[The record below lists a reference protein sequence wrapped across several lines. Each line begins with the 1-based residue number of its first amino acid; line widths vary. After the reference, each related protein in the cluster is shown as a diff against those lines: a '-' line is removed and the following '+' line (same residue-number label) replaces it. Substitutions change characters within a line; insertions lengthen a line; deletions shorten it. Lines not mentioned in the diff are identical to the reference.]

1 MYEFWKDNYEWLLSG
16 IIPALITAIL
26 GVIKY
31 KKNKKG
37 NNVSQDKNI
46 QTNTIY
52 ANNNSGHI
60 INNNN
65 QNINIGDTKNTAERR
80 YKNAVEIVKD
90 ELLDNYRNLCVL
102 INGIEER
109 VPQKFWDVRKPNESE
124 DTFQE
129 RAKNFHKEYQTG
141 IFQLIQTFKIKEEI
155 YNISKQDLS
164 FNCNHANCIKNIY
177 YWQKDVYDT
186 LNSFASSLSHY
197 LSLNYRDYELYL
209 KNKSLHEDKVLK
221 SKISLLQSTR
231 EFMHVYSGEKDNLF
245 IHISE
250 LGLTHITAALDINIQ
265 NLNVELNEL
274 NTQRSDILKKEIPT
288 PLRTLEIERIIRDPY
303 LLLLRKSVGLTEE
316 LTPAEYNALL
326 NKEIQTEITD
336 PQKLISLAIASYTE
350 SDGRGAIYYYRKALG
365 CKEIPFNIRVF
376 IEKSLLRLQNPD
388 IYDGGIGLIILEIN
402 EKSILSEK
410 LNIGDVIYKINGNI
424 LLEPSDILSTMATTS
439 KEENILLEVY
449 TKRQKRI
456 SVSLPG
462 RTHLECIVS
471 QSVMLNSFF
480 I

>member
-1 MYEFWKDNYEWLLSG
+1 MCDFWQDNYEWLLSG
-16 IIPALITAIL
+16 IIPTLITAIF
-26 GVIKY
+26 GIIKY
-31 KKNKKG
+31 RKNKMNKD
-37 NNVSQDKNI
+37 VSQEKNI

-60 INNNN
+60 TNNNH

-80 YKNAVEIVKD
+80 YKNAIEIVKD
-90 ELLDNYRNLCVL
+90 ELLDNYRDLCVL

-164 FNCNHANCIKNIY
+164 FNCNNANCIKNIY

-186 LNSFASSLSHY
+186 LNNFSSTLSHY
-197 LSLNYRDYELYL
+197 ISLNYRNYELYL

-221 SKISLLQSTR
+221 SKISLLQSLS
-231 EFMHVYSGEKDNLF
+231 EFIHVYPGEEDSLF

-250 LGLTHITAALDINIQ
+250 MGFDHITAGMDINIQ
-265 NLNVELNEL
+265 NLNIELKEL
-274 NTQRSDILKKEIPT
+274 YTKRSDIFKKEIPT
-288 PLRTLEIERIIRDPY
+288 PLRTLEIERIMRDPF
-303 LLLLRKSVGLTEE
+303 LMLLRKSAGLTEE
-316 LTPAEYNALL
+316 LTPAEYSALL
-326 NKEIQTEITD
+326 NKEIQTEVTD

-350 SDGRGAIYYYRKALG
+350 SDGRGAIYYYRKALD
-365 CKEIPFNIRVF
+365 CKELPSNIRVF
-376 IEKSLLRLQNPD
+376 IEQSLSRLLNPD
-388 IYDGGIGLIILEIN
+388 IYDGGIGLIILEIQEN
-402 EKSILSEK
+402 SMLSER
-410 LNIGDVIYKINGNI
+410 LNIGDVIFKINGNV
-424 LLEPSDILSTMATTS
+424 LLEPAEILSTMATVS

-449 TKRQKRI
+449 TKEQKRI
-456 SVSLPG
+456 SISLPG
-462 RTHLECIVS
+462 RTHFECIVR
-471 QSVMLNSFF
+471 QSEILNLFF

>member
-1 MYEFWKDNYEWLLSG
+1 MYDFWNDNYEWLLSG
-16 IIPALITAIL
+16 IVPTLITAIFGL
-26 GVIKY
+26 IKY
-31 KKNKKG
+31 KKNKRNK
-37 NNVSQDKNI
+37 NVPQEKII

-60 INNNN
+60 INNNH

-90 ELLDNYRNLCVL
+90 ELLDNYLNLCVL

-129 RAKNFHKEYQTG
+129 RARNFHKEYQTG
-141 IFQLIQTFKIKEEI
+141 VFQLIQTFKLKEEI
-155 YNISKQDLS
+155 YNISKHDLS
-164 FNCNHANCIKNIY
+164 FNSNHANCIKNIY

-186 LNSFASSLSHY
+186 LNSFSSSLSHY
-197 LSLNYRDYELYL
+197 LSLNFRDYELYL
-209 KNKSLHEDKVLK
+209 KNKSLYEDKVLT
-221 SKISLLQSTR
+221 SKISLLQSIR
-231 EFMHVYSGEKDNLF
+231 EFIHIYPGEEDCLF

-250 LGLTHITAALDINIQ
+250 LGFAHITAGMDINIK
-265 NLNVELNEL
+265 NLNIELNEL
-274 NTQRSDILKKEIPT
+274 YTKRSDILKKDIPT

-303 LLLLRKSVGLTEE
+303 LILLRKSVGLTEE
-316 LTPAEYNALL
+316 LTTAEYNALL
-326 NKEIQTEITD
+326 NKETQTEVTD

-350 SDGRGAIYYYRKALG
+350 SDGRGAIYYYRKALD
-365 CKEIPFNIRVF
+365 CIELPLNIKVF
-376 IEKSLLRLQNPD
+376 IEQSLLRLMNPD
-388 IYDGGIGLIILEIN
+388 IYEGGIGLIILEIQDN
-402 EKSILSEK
+402 SVLFDRLS
-410 LNIGDVIYKINGNI
+410 IGDVIYKINGKI
-424 LLEPSDILSTMATTS
+424 LLEPSDISSTMACTS
-439 KEENILLEVY
+439 KEDNMLLDVF
-449 TKRQKRI
+449 TKKQKRLSI
-456 SVSLPG
+456 SLPG

>member
-1 MYEFWKDNYEWLLSG
+1 MLLRY
-16 IIPALITAIL
+16 L
-26 GVIKY
+26 
-31 KKNKKG
+31 KK
-37 NNVSQDKNI
+37 I
-46 QTNTIY
+46 FY
-52 ANNNSGHI
+52 NSVAELRVT
-60 INNNN
+60 NNN

-80 YKNAVEIVKD
+80 YKNAIEIVKN

-164 FNCNHANCIKNIY
+164 FNCNNANCIKNIY

-186 LNSFASSLSHY
+186 LNNFSSTLSHY
-197 LSLNYRDYELYL
+197 ISLNYRNYELYL

-221 SKISLLQSTR
+221 SKISLLQSLR
-231 EFMHVYSGEKDNLF
+231 EFIHVYPREEDSLF

-250 LGLTHITAALDINIQ
+250 MGFDHITAGMDINIQ
-265 NLNVELNEL
+265 NLNIELKEL
-274 NTQRSDILKKEIPT
+274 YTKRSDILKKEIPT
-288 PLRTLEIERIIRDPY
+288 PLRTLEIERIMRDPF
-303 LLLLRKSVGLTEE
+303 LMLLRKSAGLTEE
-316 LTPAEYNALL
+316 LTPAEYSALL
-326 NKEIQTEITD
+326 NKEIQTEVTD

-350 SDGRGAIYYYRKALG
+350 SDGRGAIYYYRKALD
-365 CKEIPFNIRVF
+365 CKELPSNIRVF
-376 IEKSLLRLQNPD
+376 IEQSLSRLLNPD
-388 IYDGGIGLIILEIN
+388 IYDGGIGLIILEIQEN
-402 EKSILSEK
+402 SMLSGR
-410 LNIGDVIYKINGNI
+410 LNIGDVIFKINGNV
-424 LLEPSDILSTMATTS
+424 LLEPAEILSTMATAS

-449 TKRQKRI
+449 TKEQKRI
-456 SVSLPG
+456 SISLPG

-471 QSVMLNSFF
+471 QSVMLNLFF

>member
-1 MYEFWKDNYEWLLSG
+1 MR
-16 IIPALITAIL
+16 IL
-26 GVIKY
+26 GY
-31 KKNKKG
+31 RKNKRNKD
-37 NNVSQDKNI
+37 VSQEKNI

-52 ANNNSGHI
+52 ANNNSGHVT
-60 INNNN
+60 NNN

-80 YKNAVEIVKD
+80 YKNAIEIVKN

-164 FNCNHANCIKNIY
+164 FNCNNANCIKNIY

-186 LNSFASSLSHY
+186 LNNFSSTLSHY
-197 LSLNYRDYELYL
+197 ISLNYRNYELYL

-221 SKISLLQSTR
+221 SKISLLQSLR
-231 EFMHVYSGEKDNLF
+231 EFIHVYPREEDSLF

-250 LGLTHITAALDINIQ
+250 MGFDHITAGMDINIQ
-265 NLNVELNEL
+265 NLNIELKEL
-274 NTQRSDILKKEIPT
+274 YTKRSDILKKEIPT
-288 PLRTLEIERIIRDPY
+288 PLRTLEIERIMRDPF
-303 LLLLRKSVGLTEE
+303 LMLLRKSAGLTEE
-316 LTPAEYNALL
+316 LTPAEYSALL
-326 NKEIQTEITD
+326 NKEIQTEVTD

-350 SDGRGAIYYYRKALG
+350 SDGRGAIYYYRKALD
-365 CKEIPFNIRVF
+365 CKELPSNIRVF
-376 IEKSLLRLQNPD
+376 IEQSLSRLLNPD
-388 IYDGGIGLIILEIN
+388 IYDGGIGLIILEIQEN
-402 EKSILSEK
+402 SMLSER
-410 LNIGDVIYKINGNI
+410 LNIGDVIFKINGNV
-424 LLEPSDILSTMATTS
+424 LLEPAEILSTMATAS

-449 TKRQKRI
+449 TKEQKRI
-456 SVSLPG
+456 SISLPG

-471 QSVMLNSFF
+471 QSVMLNLFF

>member
-1 MYEFWKDNYEWLLSG
+1 MYDFWQDNYEWLLSG
-16 IIPALITAIL
+16 IIPTLITAIF
-26 GVIKY
+26 GIIKY
-31 KKNKKG
+31 RKNKRNKD
-37 NNVSQDKNI
+37 VSQEKNI

-52 ANNNSGHI
+52 ANNNSGHVT
-60 INNNN
+60 NNN

-80 YKNAVEIVKD
+80 YKNAIEIVKN

-124 DTFQE
+124 DT
-129 RAKNFHKEYQTG
+129 G

-164 FNCNHANCIKNIY
+164 FNCNNANCIKNIY

-186 LNSFASSLSHY
+186 LNNFSSTLSHY
-197 LSLNYRDYELYL
+197 ISLNYRNYELYL

-221 SKISLLQSTR
+221 SKISLLQSLR
-231 EFMHVYSGEKDNLF
+231 EFIHVYPREEDSLF

-250 LGLTHITAALDINIQ
+250 MGFDHITAGMDINIQ
-265 NLNVELNEL
+265 NLNIELKEL
-274 NTQRSDILKKEIPT
+274 YTKRSDILKKEIPT
-288 PLRTLEIERIIRDPY
+288 PLRTLEIERIMRDPF
-303 LLLLRKSVGLTEE
+303 LMLLRKSAGLTEE
-316 LTPAEYNALL
+316 LTPAEYSALL
-326 NKEIQTEITD
+326 NKEIQTEVTD

-350 SDGRGAIYYYRKALG
+350 SDGRGAIYYYRKALD
-365 CKEIPFNIRVF
+365 CKELPSNIRVF
-376 IEKSLLRLQNPD
+376 IEQSLSRLLNPD
-388 IYDGGIGLIILEIN
+388 IYDGGIGLIILEIQEN
-402 EKSILSEK
+402 SMLSER
-410 LNIGDVIYKINGNI
+410 LNIGDVIFKINGNV
-424 LLEPSDILSTMATTS
+424 LLEPAEILSTMATAS

-449 TKRQKRI
+449 TKEQKRI
-456 SVSLPG
+456 SISLPG

-471 QSVMLNSFF
+471 QSVMLNLFF